1 MAEVVKV
8 ALVCKGKII
17 ATDSEGYLKN
27 LSDWSKD
34 IAQLI
39 ADRDSIV
46 MSKDHWEIIHTL
58 RAFYNEYQLSPTM
71 RVLVKYIG
79 AHLGKKKGSSI
90 YLLQLFPGNP
100 AKVAARIAGLPRP
113 TNCL

>member
-1 MAEVVKV
+1 MT
-8 ALVCKGKII
+8 LIYNGKTI
-17 ATDSEGYLKN
+17 ATDKEGYLKN
-27 LSDWSKD
+27 LSDWSED

-39 ADRDSIV
+39 ASNDELV
-46 MSKDHWEIIHTL
+46 MSDAHWEVIHEL
-58 RAFYNEYQLSPTM
+58 RNFYQEYQLSPTM

-79 AHLGKKKGSSI
+79 TRLGKEKGSSI

-113 TNCL
+113 THCL